1 MTMLKA
7 ENIVAGYTE
16 INILHGVSLK
26 LKEGEIVSIV
36 GPNGAGKTTLLRVI
50 FGLLQPSEGGVYFR
64 GEDITSLEPH
74 ERVKMG
80 LGYVP
85 QEGNIFSSLTVL
97 ENLEMGGYIK
107 ENVSEAISK
116 VFDIFPAI
124 RDRKDEKAENLSGGE
139 RQMVAIGR
147 ALVLEPEVLLLDE
160 PGAALAPDLKDMVY
174 EKIGKINET
183 GTSLIIIEQNAK
195 KALKNSDR
203 GYVLKMGK
211 NEYEGKG
218 EELLSNEDILEF
230 YLGG

>member
-203 GYVLKMGK
+203 GYGLKMGK

>member
-1 MTMLKA
+1 MEL
-7 ENIVAGYTE
+7 ND
-16 INILHGVSLK
+16 
-26 LKEGEIVSIV
+26 GEIVSIV
-36 GPNGAGKTTLLRVI
+36 GPNGAGKTTLLRVV
-50 FGLLQPSEGGVYFR
+50 FGLLKPREGSVYFR

-74 ERVKMG
+74 ERVKIG

-85 QEGNIFSSLTVL
+85 QEGNVFPSLTVL

-107 ENVSEAISK
+107 GDVSEAISR
-116 VFDIFPAI
+116 VFDIFPTL
-124 RDRKDEKAENLSGGE
+124 RERKDEKAGNLSGGE

-174 EKIGKINET
+174 DKIRKINDT

-195 KALKNSDR
+195 KALRNSDR

-211 NEYEGKG
+211 NEYQGTG
-218 EELLSNEDILEF
+218 EELLNNKDILEF

>member
-1 MTMLKA
+1 MTILKA

-16 INILHGVSLK
+16 IDILQGVSIK
-26 LKEGEIVSIV
+26 LEEGEIVSIV
-36 GPNGAGKTTLLRVI
+36 GPNGAGKTTLMRVI
-50 FGLLQPSEGGVYFR
+50 FGLLSPKRGKVYFKD
-64 GEDITSLEPH
+64 ENITSLKPF
-74 ERVKMG
+74 ERVKKG

-85 QEGNIFSSLTVL
+85 QEDNVFTSLTVL
-97 ENLEMGGYIK
+97 ENLEMGGYVK
-107 ENVSEAISK
+107 EDVDSTIPS
-116 VFDIFPAI
+116 VFDVFPSI
-124 RDRKDEKAENLSGGE
+124 EERKNEKAGNLSGGE

-174 EKIGKINET
+174 KKIEKINEI
-183 GTSLIIIEQNAK
+183 GTSLIIIEQNAE

-211 NEYEGKG
+211 NEYEGTG
-218 EELLSNEDILEF
+218 EELLREEDILEF

>member
-1 MTMLKA
+1 MTILRA
-7 ENIVAGYTE
+7 DNVVAGYTE
-16 INILHGVSLK
+16 IDILEGVSMELND
-26 LKEGEIVSIV
+26 GEIVSIV
-36 GPNGAGKTTLLRVI
+36 GPNGAGKTTLLRVV
-50 FGLLQPSEGGVYFR
+50 FGLLKPREGSVYFR

-74 ERVKMG
+74 ERVKIG

-85 QEGNIFSSLTVL
+85 QEGNVFPSLTVL

-107 ENVSEAISK
+107 GDVSEAISR
-116 VFDIFPAI
+116 VFDIFPTL
-124 RDRKDEKAENLSGGE
+124 RERKDEKAGNLSGGE

-174 EKIGKINET
+174 DKIRKINDT

-195 KALKNSDR
+195 KALRNSDR

-211 NEYEGKG
+211 NEYQGTG
-218 EELLSNEDILEF
+218 EELLNNKDILEF